1 MNNTKNVI
9 KKIKRKHIRK
19 VCAVFMMLVMLVMA
33 GCSKEKKKSAIVPGS
48 SILPAPTKSVT
59 ELETKNANEI
69 DLTGVL
75 TYVNTSELKMH
86 FIDID
91 TGTEYEVAYTGGTDI
106 QNKYEK
112 IIAATG
118 MKLGEIYDVTCNK
131 SGKAVSIHGSS
142 DAWERTGISGLEFDE
157 SNRKVMLAN
166 STYVY
171 ASYAAVLSNSN
182 KINIAQIVS
191 QDEVTLRG
199 VGDTVYSIN
208 VDKGHGY
215 INFKGVDSFVG
226 GYATIGTKQLFE
238 VTSGMLTTTQEGTYT
253 IELQKGSLIGT
264 KTVTVARDESVTVD
278 FSEFVTNAAKVGA
291 VNFSVTP
298 ANAVMTIDG
307 VETDYSEPVSLTYGT
322 HRLVLSANNYEKYTE
337 TITIS
342 QPYETKVIDMTA
354 SSSTTATTKAGNST
368 TKTTASASGN
378 KATTAK
384 DLTDG
389 YTVNITAPEGAALYV
404 DSVYIGLVPCSFDK
418 TYGNKTIT
426 LSQSGYSTVS
436 YTIAIANTAGN
447 LTYAFP
453 DMVQGTNNTTTE
465 TTSE

>member
-9 KKIKRKHIRK
+9 KKTKRNYIKK
-19 VCAVFMMLVMLVMA
+19 VCAVLMMLVMLVTA
-33 GCSKEKKKSAIVPGS
+33 GCGKEKKKSAIVPGS

-75 TYVNTSELKMH
+75 TYVNTGELKMH

-106 QNKYEK
+106 QNKYDK

-131 SGKAVSIHGSS
+131 SGKAVSIHGAS

-157 SNRKVMLAN
+157 SNRKIMLAN

-199 VGDTVYSIN
+199 VGDTVYSIS

-226 GYATIGTKQLFE
+226 GYVTIGTKQLFE

-253 IELQKGSLIGT
+253 VELQKGNLIGT

-278 FSEFVTNAAKVGA
+278 FSEFVTEAAKVGA

-354 SSSTTATTKAGNST
+354 SSSTTATTKSGSST
-368 TKTTASASGN
+368 TKTTASTSSN

-453 DMVQGTNNTTTE
+453 DMVEGTNNTTTE

>member
-1 MNNTKNVI
+1 MNNIKNMI
-9 KKIKRKHIRK
+9 KIINKKNINKL
-19 VCAVFMMLVMLVMA
+19 CTVFMVLVMLTTA
-33 GCSKEKKKSAIVPGS
+33 GCGKEKNKSAIVPGS
-48 SILPAPTKSVT
+48 SILPAPTKAVT

-75 TYVNTSELKMH
+75 TYVNTDELKMH

-91 TGTEYEVAYTGGTDI
+91 TGTEYEVTYTGGTDI
-106 QNKYEK
+106 QDQYKK
-112 IIAATG
+112 IIAASG
-118 MKLGEIYDVTCNK
+118 MQLGEIYDVTCNK
-131 SGKAVSIHGSS
+131 SGKAVSIYGSS
-142 DAWERTGISGLEFDE
+142 DAWERSGVLGLEFDE
-157 SNRKVMLAN
+157 STRKIMLAN

-182 KINIAQIVS
+182 RINIAQIVS

-215 INFKGVDSFVG
+215 INFQGVDAFVG

-238 VTSGMLTTTQEGTYT
+238 VTSGMLATTQEGTYQ

-264 KTVTVARDESVTVD
+264 KTVTVVRDEPVTVD
-278 FSEFVTNAAKVGA
+278 FSEFVTAAAKVGA

-322 HRLVLSANNYEKYTE
+322 HRLVLSANNYEKYTK
-337 TITIS
+337 TITVT
-342 QPYETKVIDMTA
+342 QPYETMVIDLVA
-354 SSSTTATTKAGNST
+354 STTTAATTKTGENT
-368 TKTTASASGN
+368 T
-378 KATTAK
+378 TTAK
-384 DLTDG
+384 SATNKPTAVEDFTEG

-426 LSQSGYSTVS
+426 LSQNGYKTVS
-436 YTIAIANTAGN
+436 YTIAVANAAGN

-453 DMVQGTNNTTTE
+453 DMVEDAGGSTDE
-465 TTSE
+465 TPSE

>member
-1 MNNTKNVI
+1 MKNITKKRIKAVIAILMVLVMMTGCTEKKSKSVI
-9 KKIKRKHIRK
+9 K
-19 VCAVFMMLVMLVMA
+19 
-33 GCSKEKKKSAIVPGS
+33 PGN

-59 ELETKNANEI
+59 EIETKKAGEI
-69 DLTGVL
+69 ELTGVL
-75 TYVNTSELKMH
+75 TYVNSSELKMH

-106 QNKYEK
+106 QNKYGK
-112 IIAATG
+112 IIAASV
-118 MKLGEIYDVTCNK
+118 MRLGEIYDVTCNK
-131 SGKAVSIHGSS
+131 SGKAVSIYGSS
-142 DAWERTGISGLEFDE
+142 DAWERTGITDVEFDE
-157 SNRKVMLAN
+157 DTRRVQFASA
-166 STYVY
+166 SYVY
-171 ASYAAVLSNSN
+171 ASYAAVLSNFN

-215 INFKGVDSFVG
+215 INFKGVEAFIG

-238 VTSGMLTTTQEGTYT
+238 VTNGMLTTTQEGTYT
-253 IELQKGSLIGT
+253 VELQKGSLIGT
-264 KTVTVARDESVTVD
+264 RTVTVVRDEPVTVD
-278 FSEFVTNAAKVGA
+278 FSEFVTEASKQGSI
-291 VNFSVTP
+291 NFSVTP
-298 ANAVMTIDG
+298 QNAIMTIDG
-307 VETDYSEPVSLTYGT
+307 VETDYSQPVSLSYGT
-322 HRLVLSANNYEKYTE
+322 HRIVLSANNYEKYTE
-337 TITIS
+337 TITVNR
-342 QPYETKVIDMTA
+342 PYETKVIDMTA
-354 SSSTTATTKAGNST
+354 SSSTTATTKSSGST
-368 TKTTASASGN
+368 TKATTASAN

-404 DSVYIGLVPCSFDK
+404 DSVYIGIVPCSFDK

-436 YTIAIANTAGN
+436 YTIAIANVAGN

-453 DMVQGTNNTTTE
+453 AMTESGSTAE
-465 TTSE
+465 TTAAAQ